1 MDWIRIQ
8 ERWDRYKFAAKRRWD
23 RLSEEQ
29 LHGTRGQRQ
38 YLLKR
43 VQEAYSL
50 THEQAEREISAW
62 HAQLMTEKE

>member
-23 RLSEEQ
+23 RLSEQQ

-38 YLLKR
+38 YLVKR

-62 HAQLMTEKE
+62 HAQLMTENE

>member
-23 RLSEEQ
+23 RLSEQQ

-50 THEQAEREISAW
+50 TYEQAEREISAW